1 MAVVP
6 GVEADGC
13 GHPADGA
20 AKIDPTSTYVREPRV
35 PRSVTDVE
43 LPSGWE
49 REQLPGGVAEDRR
62 PSYVAFRHESGDV
75 RVRIAPPNDDLD
87 RTAHELTTTI
97 FPSTDL
103 AETWTVR
110 EVASEDRAGELAVS
124 LMKLFNGAYD
134 GPGTVEEATEFA
146 IQRVSPAD
154 VVLESL
160 VTDESE

>member
-1 MAVVP
+1 M
-6 GVEADGC
+6 
-13 GHPADGA
+13 
-20 AKIDPTSTYVREPRV
+20 
-35 PRSVTDVE
+35 TDVE

-49 REQLPGGVAEDRR
+49 REQLPGGVDEDRR

-75 RVRIAPPNDDLD
+75 RVRVAPPNDDLG

-97 FPSTDL
+97 FPGTDL
-103 AETWTVR
+103 AETRTVR
-110 EVASEDRAGELAVS
+110 QVASEDRALEEAVS

-134 GPGTVEEATEFA
+134 GPGSVEAAAEFA

-160 VTDESE
+160 VNGGGE